1 MDIREI
7 GEPIADRK
15 LMMGADEVVVTIGKP
30 QAFND
35 DEDYYCPYS
44 IEHGGRR
51 KMSYAGGM
59 DAVQALQLAM
69 KKIGVDLA
77 ALAKA
82 QGVSIDWLP
91 DTPGDTGF
99 PI

>member
-15 LMMGADEVVVTIGKP
+15 LVMGTDEVVVTIGKP
-30 QAFND
+30 QPFDD

-44 IEHGGRR
+44 IEYGGR
-51 KMSYAGGM
+51 KKVSYAGGM

-69 KKIGVDLA
+69 KKVGTDLA
-77 ALAKA
+77 YLAKT
-82 QGVSIDWLP
+82 QGVSIAWLS
-91 DTPGDTGF
+91 DTPDDTGF